1 MGNSV
6 SGQYNNRPG
15 GALDSYVSELGPDVV
30 YEKSVG
36 SARFLKT
43 VRARHRNGPLVIK
56 VFIKASAD
64 LTLRDHKTRLRNHRD
79 KLMGIPNVHTYQAFV
94 ESDKAGYVIRQWLAS
109 NLYDRVSTRPFL
121 SVIEKKWFAFQLLCG
136 MKDAHSKGVPHGDI
150 KSENVLVTSYNWIY
164 ITDFASSKPTF
175 LPEDDPSDF
184 ALFFDSSGRRTCYIA
199 PERFYAASSEI
210 AAQKA
215 ERERQSRR
223 DGDVTEAMDVFSMGC
238 VIAELFTEGTPT
250 FTLSQLYK
258 YRAGEINPE
267 SHLVGLEDSGVK
279 SLVVSMISL
288 DPTARPTFKAA
299 LESCQGSVFPESFYS
314 FLHEYV
320 SGVNEITS
328 SSIFTSKPAPPPNP
342 LEAPSGG
349 ATPTIPPP
357 VGPTPTPS
365 TVGAA
370 PQSVG
375 QNPGA
380 TTYESMLPNESDAR
394 IDRLWN
400 DFAML
405 EPYLLVLP
413 DEEESG
419 KRPDNAAGRTRA
431 LPFQDILPVELSIP
445 KRTSKL
451 QGDLLPNQRAAS
463 EDGPALIVLSLVCA
477 NIRNCTIPSSK
488 LRTLDLLLALAVYLT
503 DEAKLDRL
511 VPYVVDL
518 LHDEAA
524 VVRAAS
530 VRTLTQVLMLVAV
543 ITPSNA
549 SIFPEYIFPNVRH
562 LATDPDESVRCMFA
576 QCIAPLA
583 EAATKYLELSQALK
597 AHGTFKLSD
606 VQDTDE
612 MVFEM
617 SHEASLQDLHS
628 AVQDI
633 LVTALVDPSST
644 VKRAVLHNISSLCGF
659 FGRQK
664 TNDILLSHMIT
675 YLNGRDWLLRYA
687 FFESIVGVA
696 TRVGARSLEE
706 YILPLMIQALSD
718 VEETVVYKVLSSL
731 TSLSELGLFQ
741 KMRTWELLSATVPFL
756 YHPSIWV
763 RQGAI
768 AFIASSTKLL
778 PPTDVWCILYPGL
791 RQALRA
797 DVRAI
802 SEQSLLSTVKSPLSR
817 QIFEAAITWAM
828 KSDKSPFWR
837 GQIARLK
844 TSKESSKDLVTN
856 MSKSTVLPRTGPK
869 SEEDDAQ
876 IVKLQQLGMSSAEEA
891 KLVALRDYIL
901 KLANTIKSF
910 AARDKDETEVVDV
923 LHSPIAELQKLGVVP
938 QTVFVG
944 TRPTASEAPSI
955 YAASASNRR
964 STLDVTPRNP
974 GLNAHRGARRGS
986 EDISS
991 RSASPFDDLRRHLG
1005 QMEGSPLGLG
1015 VPQARVI
1022 GRKDSQNSLAS
1033 GSGIHSP
1040 VATDPASDTPTLD
1053 FAPSSPSESVSV
1065 LSGVTGPDMR
1075 RRHLRHLVQDG
1086 RGTALP
1092 TVAPVRTVATGT
1104 LETPTKLSEIPA
1116 SGRTSPA
1123 STVRG
1128 DRPKLRSPGPSSLA
1142 YENHGANINNLLEQ
1156 MNMDTIREGMQDFG
1170 PKIHSGPIRRRNVPR
1185 GHMPSRDSGSRRP
1198 DTLLISHMNAHD
1210 GRVNGLAVAP
1220 DHTFFVSC
1228 SDDRTVKIWDTAR
1241 LERNVTT
1248 KPRHVYTQHHAPVT
1262 CICIIEGTHCFA
1274 SAGEDGSV
1282 HVVRV
1287 HVNASSSLPKYGKL
1301 QSIREH
1307 RCDQFGEYVTWMTHF
1322 NADGSPAILYTTNLS
1337 SIVVLELRTMRV
1349 LRTFENPRHFGPI
1362 TCACL
1367 DKKQSWLVVGTT
1379 SGVMT
1384 LWDLRFGLLLRSW
1397 NTASSASTGDRRGI
1411 YQIVSYPTKTR
1422 SRYVVVAVET
1432 TGTKT
1437 PRSAQERVRGSV
1449 TLEVW
1454 DIEKATLEETFA
1466 TAEGAID
1473 TGDASDTDSSIRP
1486 DPPSAPKEGHIVS
1499 TNAASAIADL
1509 VRNRRAREKS
1519 QETKPD
1525 ILNTDIVVDPDAPTQ
1540 TWMRPDAR
1548 ALVALPDSNSL
1559 LQGSA
1564 GNKKELD
1571 AGKIGTDKGR
1581 GGLLLVGTESRHIL
1595 LWDLARIEKSAVLS
1609 GLDTEQ
1615 GPPQYQT
1622 HAPESSGAI
1631 AYIAT
1636 FPDPNLP
1643 LAPGRG
1649 QTRSGLAAQHHQT
1662 VMKGHTDSIT
1672 TLACIDT
1679 PFKGGI
1685 VSGDAAGAIKVFKM
1699 E

>member
-56 VFIKASAD
+56 VFIKPSSD

-79 KLMGIPNVHTYQAFV
+79 KLAGIPNVHTYQAFV

-109 NLYDRVSTRPFL
+109 NLYDRIR
-121 SVIEKKWFAFQLLCG
+121 EKWFAFQLLCG
-136 MKDAHSKGVPHGDI
+136 MRDAHSQGVPHGDI
-150 KSENVLVTSYNWIY
+150 KSENVLVTSYNWVY

-199 PERFYAASSEI
+199 PERFYAAGSDI

-215 ERERQSRR
+215 ERERQSKR
-223 DGDVTEAMDVFSMGC
+223 DGDVTEAMDV
-238 VIAELFTEGTPT
+238 
-250 FTLSQLYK
+250 QLYK

-267 SHLVGLEDSGVK
+267 THLVGLEDSDVK
-279 SLVVSMISL
+279 RLVMSMISL
-288 DPTARPTFKAA
+288 DPAARPTFKAA
-299 LESCQGSVFPESFYS
+299 LESSQGSVFPESFYS

-320 SGVNEITS
+320 SGVNEIS
-328 SSIFTSKPAPPPNP
+328 NGSIFTDKPPPVSNP
-342 LEAPSGG
+342 SEAPSGT
-349 ATPTIPPP
+349 ATPTVPLPL
-357 VGPTPTPS
+357 GPAPAISAAGNTPHNIGPAT
-365 TVGAA
+365 GI
-370 PQSVG
+370 
-375 QNPGA
+375 

-400 DFAML
+400 EFTML
-405 EPYLLVLP
+405 EPYLLVQA
-413 DEEESG
+413 DEEGNE
-419 KRPDNAAGRTRA
+419 KRQDRTTGRTRS

-445 KRTSKL
+445 KRTSRL
-451 QGDLLPNQRAAS
+451 QGTLLPNQRAAS

-488 LRTLDLLLALAVYLT
+488 LRALDLLLALAVHLT

-511 VPYVVDL
+511 VPYVIDL

-524 VVRAAS
+524 VVRAAG

-562 LATDPDESVRCMFA
+562 LATDTDESVRCMFA

-583 EAATKYLELSQALK
+583 DTASKYLELSQALK
-597 AHGTFKLSD
+597 AHGTFKLND
-606 VQDTDE
+606 VQDTGE
-612 MVFEM
+612 MAFEM
-617 SHEASLQDLHS
+617 SYEASLQDLHS
-628 AVQDI
+628 GIQDI

-644 VKRAVLHNISSLCGF
+644 VKRAVLHNISSLCVF

-664 TNDILLSHMIT
+664 TNDVLLSHMIT
-675 YLNGRDWLLRYA
+675 YLNGRDWLLRYS

-696 TRVGARSLEE
+696 ACVGLRSSEE

-718 VEETVVYKVLSSL
+718 VEETVVYKVLAAL

-741 KMRTWELLSATVPFL
+741 KMRSWELLSATVPFL
-756 YHPSIWV
+756 YHPAFGSGKAGV
-763 RQGAI
+763 QGISMRVVNLALGAV

-797 DVRAI
+797 DVRVI
-802 SEQSLLSTVKSPLSR
+802 TEQSLLSTVKPPLSR
-817 QIFEAAITWAM
+817 QIFEAAISWAM
-828 KSDKSPFWR
+828 KTDKSAFWR
-837 GQIARLK
+837 GQTSRVK
-844 TSKESSKDLVTN
+844 TSKETPKTLVSN
-856 MSKSTVLPRTGPK
+856 MKNSTVLPRTGPK

-876 IVKLQQLGMSSAEEA
+876 IVKLQQLGMTSAEEA

-901 KLANTIKSF
+901 KLANAIKSF
-910 AARDKDETEVVDV
+910 AVRDKDESEVVDI
-923 LHSPIAELQKLGVVP
+923 LHSPVAELQKLGVVP

-944 TRPTASEAPSI
+944 TRPAVTETPSI

-964 STLDVTPRNP
+964 STLDVTPRTP
-974 GLNAHRGARRGS
+974 SLNLPRG
-986 EDISS
+986 
-991 RSASPFDDLRRHLG
+991 LRRSS

-1015 VPQARVI
+1015 VSQARVI
-1022 GRKDSQNSLAS
+1022 GRKDSQTSLAS

-1040 VATDPASDTPTLD
+1040 VATDPASDAPTLD
-1053 FAPSSPSESVSV
+1053 FAPSSPSDAVSV

-1086 RGTALP
+1086 RGTAP
-1092 TVAPVRTVATGT
+1092 ATVAPVRTVAVGT
-1104 LETPTKLSEIPA
+1104 LETSSKMSDIPA

-1128 DRPKLRSPGPSSLA
+1128 DRPKMRSPGPSSLA
-1142 YENHGANINNLLEQ
+1142 YENHGANVNNLLEQ

-1170 PKIHSGPIRRRNVPR
+1170 PKIHSGPIRRRNIPR
-1185 GHMPSRDSGSRRP
+1185 GHMPSRDAGPRRP
-1198 DTLLISHMNAHD
+1198 DALLISHMNAHD
-1210 GRVNGLAVAP
+1210 GRINGLAVSP
-1220 DHTFFVSC
+1220 DHAFFVSC
-1228 SDDRTVKIWDTAR
+1228 SHDQTVKIWDTAR

-1262 CICIIEGTHCFA
+1262 CVCIIEGTHCFA
-1274 SAGEDGSV
+1274 SAGQDGSL

-1287 HVNASSSLPKYGKL
+1287 HVNTSSSLPKYGKL

-1307 RCDQFGEYVTWMTHF
+1307 RCDQLGEYVTWMTHF
-1322 NADGSPAILYTTNLS
+1322 NADGSPALLYTTNLS

-1349 LRTFENPRHFGPI
+1349 LRTFDNPRHFGPI

-1397 NTASSASTGDRRGI
+1397 TTSGASNGNRRSI
-1411 YQIVSYPTKTR
+1411 HQIVSYPTKAR
-1422 SRYVVVAVET
+1422 SRCIIVAVET
-1432 TGTKT
+1432 TGVNS
-1437 PRSAQERVRGSV
+1437 PRTVQERLRGSI

-1466 TAEGAID
+1466 IAEGPLD
-1473 TGDASDTDSSIRP
+1473 TGDASDTDSSHPP
-1486 DPPSAPKEGHIVS
+1486 DPPSVPKEGYVVS
-1499 TNAASAIADL
+1499 TNAASAIAEL
-1509 VRNRRAREKS
+1509 VRIRRARDKS
-1519 QETKPD
+1519 QEINPD
-1525 ILNTDIVVDPDAPTQ
+1525 ILSTDIVVDPDAPTQ
-1540 TWMRPDAR
+1540 SWMRPDVR
-1548 ALVALPDSNSL
+1548 ALLALADSNSL
-1559 LQGSA
+1559 AQGSA
-1564 GNKKELD
+1564 GNKKELEG
-1571 AGKIGTDKGR
+1571 GKVDKGR
-1581 GGLLLVGTESRHIL
+1581 GGFLLVGTESRRVHF
-1595 LWDLARIEKSAVLS
+1595 WDLSRVERSAVLS
-1609 GLDTEQ
+1609 GLDAEQ
-1615 GPPQYQT
+1615 GPPQYKT
-1622 HAPESSGAI
+1622 CAPESNGVT
-1631 AYIAT
+1631 AYTCT

-1643 LAPGRG
+1643 PAPGRG
-1649 QTRSGLAAQHHQT
+1649 QTRSTLTAQHHQT
-1662 VMKGHTDSIT
+1662 VMKTHTDMIT